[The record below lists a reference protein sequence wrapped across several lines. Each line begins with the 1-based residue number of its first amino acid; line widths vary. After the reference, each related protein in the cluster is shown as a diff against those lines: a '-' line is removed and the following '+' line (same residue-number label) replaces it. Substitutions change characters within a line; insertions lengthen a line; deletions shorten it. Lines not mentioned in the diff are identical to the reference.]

1 MPHNVALNLQ
11 SDFTDTFSSPYS
23 AAVTECKPNSIAYEN
38 EIFIT
43 PTGFREYDARWLY
56 PEQVN
61 LLGIRAIGASLGTQ
75 IFEQKVTPKIIVG
88 HDYRSYSQAIKQAFI
103 AGLMDAGMQVI
114 DIGLCLSPTAYFAQ
128 FHLDC
133 PAVAMITAS
142 HNENGWTGI
151 KMGFNRPLTLQPDD
165 MLRLKEIALN
175 GFQICRAG
183 GTYSRYTTIIADY
196 SADFTQKF
204 KPFKRKIK
212 AVVATG
218 NGTAGLFAPAVL
230 EALGIDVV
238 HLHTE
243 LDYNFPHYN
252 PNPEDMSM
260 LHDLAKNVT
269 QNNADI
275 GLAFDGDGDRC
286 GIVDNTG
293 REIFADK
300 GGLMLARD
308 WATQFPN
315 SQFVV
320 DVKSTGLFI
329 RDAVLQENGCKTDYH
344 KTGHSYMKRRVN
356 ELGALAGFEKSGHYF
371 IGGHLGRGYDDGIL
385 SAILMCQLLDNN
397 PNRTIANLYDDLPVT
412 YLSPTMSPYCE
423 DTIKYN
429 VIDRITAIFKEKFA
443 QKQQFLGRAMLD
455 CNDINGV
462 RVTLD
467 DGSWVLVRASS
478 NKPNLVVVVESVSSH
493 DDMVALFRE
502 TDKILS
508 GFSEIGDYDQKL

>member
-1 MPHNVALNLQ
+1 MSFNVALKANVNPTNIL
-11 SDFTDTFSSPYS
+11 SPYTG
-23 AAVTECKPNSIAYEN
+23 VITDCQTNSVAYEN
-38 EIFIT
+38 NIFIT

-56 PEQVN
+56 PEQIN
-61 LLGIRAIGASLGTQ
+61 LLGIRAIGAALGTQ
-75 IFEQKVTPKIIVG
+75 IFENNVTPQIIVG
-88 HDYRSYSQAIKQAFI
+88 HDYRSYSQAIKQTFI
-103 AGLMDAGMQVI
+103 AGLIDSGCHVI

-151 KMGFNRPLTLQPDD
+151 KMGFNRPLTLQPQD
-165 MLRLKEIALN
+165 MNRLKEIALN
-175 GFQICRAG
+175 GQQIQRSG
-183 GTYSRYTTIIADY
+183 GTYTRYTNIIADY
-196 SADFTQKF
+196 CADFTQKF
-204 KPFKRKIK
+204 KPFNRKIK
-212 AVVATG
+212 AVIATG
-218 NGTAGLFAPAVL
+218 NGTAGLFAPTVL

-238 HLHTE
+238 HLHTS

-252 PNPEDMSM
+252 PNPEDMTM
-260 LHDLAKNVT
+260 LHDLSKNVLEHK
-269 QNNADI
+269 ADI

-286 GIVDNTG
+286 GVVDNTG

-308 WATQFPN
+308 WAKTYPS

-329 RDAVLQENGCKTDYH
+329 RDAVLIANKCKTDYH
-344 KTGHSYMKRRVN
+344 KTGHSYMKRRVH

-385 SAILMCQLLDNN
+385 SAILMCALLDNN
-397 PNRTIANLYDDLPVT
+397 QNRTIADLYDDLPVT
-412 YLSPTMSPYCE
+412 YLSPTMSPYC
-423 DTIKYN
+423 DDKIKYD
-429 VIDRITAIFKEKFA
+429 VIDRITVLFKEKFA
-443 QKQQFLGRAMLD
+443 QKQQFLGRDMLE

-478 NKPNLVVVVESVSSH
+478 NKPNLVVVVESVASQA
-493 DDMVALFRE
+493 DMVALFHE

-508 GFSEIGDYDQKL
+508 GFSEIGEYDQKL

>member
-1 MPHNVALNLQ
+1 MPKNT
-11 SDFTDTFSSPYS
+11 SYSP
-23 AAVTECKPNSIAYEN
+23 VITECQLNSLEFEN

-56 PEQVN
+56 PHQVN
-61 LLGIRAIGASLGTQ
+61 LLGIRSIGAALGTQ
-75 IFEQKVTPKIIVG
+75 IIENNVTPKIIVA
-88 HDYRSYSQAIKQAFI
+88 HDYRSYSQEIKQAFI
-103 AGLMDAGMQVI
+103 GGLIDSGMQVT

-151 KMGFNRPLTLQPDD
+151 KMGFNRPLTLQPED
-165 MLRLKEIALN
+165 MIRLKEIAL
-175 GFQICRAG
+175 GGLQVQKPG
-183 GTYSRYTTIIADY
+183 GTYTRYTNIINDY
-196 SADFTQKF
+196 IADFTSKF
-204 KPFKRKIK
+204 KPFNRKIK
-212 AVVATG
+212 AVIATG
-218 NGTAGLFAPAVL
+218 NGTAGLFVPTVL
-230 EALGIDVV
+230 EKLGIEVV
-238 HLHTE
+238 NLHTS
-243 LDYNFPHYN
+243 LDHTFPHYN
-252 PNPEDMSM
+252 PNPEDMTM

-269 QNNADI
+269 DHKADI

-286 GIVDNTG
+286 GVVDNIG

-320 DVKSTGLFI
+320 DVKSTGLFM
-329 RDAVLQENGCKTDYH
+329 RDAVLQENNCKTDYH

-356 ELGALAGFEKSGHYF
+356 ELKALAGFEKSGHYF

-397 PNRTIANLYDDLPVT
+397 PKRTIANLYDDLPIT
-412 YLSPTMSPYCE
+412 YLSPTMSPYCG
-423 DTIKYN
+423 DLVKYGI
-429 VIDRITAIFKEKFA
+429 VDQITQILSKKFTGKE
-443 QKQQFLGRAMLD
+443 QFLGREIVD
-455 CNDINGV
+455 CNAINGV
-462 RVTLD
+462 RLTLD

-478 NKPNLVVVVESVSSH
+478 NKPNLVVVVESVVSH
-493 DDMVALFRE
+493 ADMVALFNE
-502 TDKILS
+502 TDKVLG
-508 GFSEIGDYDQKL
+508 GFSQIGEYDQKVS

>member
-1 MPHNVALNLQ
+1 MSINVVLKHN
-11 SDFTDTFSSPYS
+11 
-23 AAVTECKPNSIAYEN
+23 PNSFNKNHTSYSPVITKCEINSTAYEN

-56 PEQVN
+56 PEQIN
-61 LLGIRAIGASLGTQ
+61 LLGIRAIGAALGTQ
-75 IFEQKVTPKIIVG
+75 IIENGVTPKIIVG
-88 HDYRSYSQAIKQAFI
+88 HDYRSYSQAIKQTFI
-103 AGLMDAGMQVI
+103 AGLIDSGMQVI

-151 KMGFNRPLTLQPDD
+151 KMGFNRPLTLQPED
-165 MLRLKEIALN
+165 MTRLKEIALS
-175 GFQICRAG
+175 GLQVQREG
-183 GTYSRYTTIIADY
+183 GTYARYATIITDY
-196 SADFTQKF
+196 IADFIQKF
-204 KPFKRKIK
+204 KPFNRKIK

-230 EALGIDVV
+230 EALGVDVV
-238 HLHTE
+238 HLHTD

-252 PNPEDMSM
+252 PNPEDMTM

-269 QNNADI
+269 HHKADI

-286 GIVDNTG
+286 GIVDSTG

-308 WATQFPN
+308 WAAHFPN

-329 RDAVLQENGCKTDYH
+329 RDAILQAHNCKTDYH

-397 PNRTIANLYDDLPVT
+397 INRTIADLYNDLPIT
-412 YLSPTMSPYCE
+412 YLSPTMSPYCD
-423 DTIKYN
+423 DTIKYD
-429 VIDRITAIFKEKFA
+429 VINRITKIFQEKFT
-443 QKQQFLGRAMLD
+443 QKQQFLGRTMLD

-478 NKPNLVVVVESVSSH
+478 NKPNLVVVVESVASH
-493 DDMVALFRE
+493 SDMVALFRE
-502 TDKILS
+502 TDKIVS
-508 GFSEIGDYDQKL
+508 GFSEVGDYDQKL